1 MCSMKILKML
11 KNRKEDMIMKKTVV
25 LMALAA
31 LALSCAKENEAFND
45 NAQPLHKADFREVT
59 ITASPEQVETKT
71 YFDKSTGALTWTTNE
86 SNLAV
91 YDGTDLQAFTY
102 EGATDGK
109 ASFTGTADVAAAS
122 WTAVHPASHAAL
134 EGGKVYVTFPC
145 IQEARDAG
153 GLKADMNTVAAQ
165 VTHDGS
171 GIIEDCVLK
180 NVGGLL
186 KLTVAKTGIKTITVS
201 SRGGQALTGKAE
213 LSFDG
218 SGNPVVTPVTTKYE
232 TFVTLKAA
240 NRSTGLAAGEYFVS
254 VFPAAMTTGLLI
266 DMENIDGTVASIKT
280 TSTATVNRNSDLEFS
295 GFDTGASWYTP
306 ATTTMELKFMNVT
319 WPFVETTATG
329 GTADDAKK
337 WAGNVEKQLTYTP
350 DNSIL
355 FYVNCSN
362 YCSANGANGLRMGK
376 GQGDYL
382 LFPAL
387 PGKNLTK
394 VEVKYVSGK
403 TDKTMPAIMTRGGSG
418 VVLGGD
424 AITTNIEASADTW
437 KTWNLVGTAH
447 NMQYRYELTFAAA
460 NDVTYIEQIN
470 LTYAS
475 KPSSIAP
482 PTPDPT
488 TTVLDM
494 VFWEGSDYTVDGA
507 VLQPFT
513 TNLPIWNTDTNSD
526 FVLSKGGNNY
536 TFHFYGLQMRLAVH
550 KQWRGLNLNKAG
562 SYIMF
567 PAISGYKLTK
577 VEGVLGGRSYEDYV
591 AASYDPDTPA
601 THGRYGAKQI
611 CISTSSNSA
620 DSIKD
625 YAIAAAS
632 IVNPAVISIELD
644 STADNTSYY
653 LVTGT
658 DGVCL
663 RNLTITY
670 TEVSSPAPAP
680 APAPAQL
687 LDGGV
692 TIL

>member
-1 MCSMKILKML
+1 
-11 KNRKEDMIMKKTVV
+11 MKKTFI

-31 LALSCAKENEAFND
+31 LALSCAKENELTDQN
-45 NAQPLHKADFREVT
+45 NLPQHKADYREVT
-59 ITASPEQVETKT
+59 ITASPELVTTKT
-71 YFDKSTGALTWTTNE
+71 FFNKDNGTLSWNTTE
-86 SNLAV
+86 SDLAV
-91 YDGTDLQAFTY
+91 YDGTALQAFAFA
-102 EGATDGK
+102 GATDGK
-109 ASFTGTADVAAAS
+109 ASFTGTADVATAT
-122 WTAVHPASHAAL
+122 WTAVHPYSHASL

-145 IQEARDAG
+145 IQEARNGG
-153 GLKADMNTVAAQ
+153 GLKNDMNTMAAQ
-165 VTHDGS
+165 VTHDGA
-171 GIIEDCVLK
+171 GNIDDCVMK

-218 SGNPVVTPVTTKYE
+218 SGNPVLTPVATKHE

-240 NRSTGLAAGEYFVS
+240 DMSAGLAAGDYFVS
-254 VFPAAMTTGLLI
+254 VFPAAMTTGLII

-280 TSTATVNRNSDLEFS
+280 SASATVNRNSDLEFS
-295 GFDTGASWYTP
+295 GFDTKASWYTP
-306 ATTTMELKFMNVT
+306 ATTTMELKFMNTT
-319 WPFVETTATG
+319 WPFVEAATTSATSS
-329 GTADDAKK
+329 DATK
-337 WAGNVEKQLTYTP
+337 WAGNVERQLTYAP

-362 YCSANGANGLRMGK
+362 YLSSNGGNGLRMGK

-394 VEVKYVSGK
+394 VDVKYVSGK

-424 AITTNIEASADTW
+424 AITTNIEAGADTW
-437 KTWNLVGTAH
+437 ETWNLVGTAH

-507 VLQPFT
+507 VHQPFT
-513 TNLPIWNTDTNSD
+513 TNLPIWNTDTDSD

>member
-1 MCSMKILKML
+1 M
-11 KNRKEDMIMKKTVV
+11 EDKIMKKTFI
-25 LMALAA
+25 LMALAI
-31 LALSCAKENEAFND
+31 LSLSCAKEIEIKINND

-71 YFDKSTGALTWTTNE
+71 DFDKSTGALTWTTNE

-171 GIIEDCVLK
+171 GNIEDCVLK

-201 SRGGQALTGKAE
+201 SRGGEALTGKAE
-213 LSFDG
+213 LGFDG
-218 SGNPVVTPVTTKYE
+218 SGNPVLTPVDTKYE
-232 TFVTLKAA
+232 TFVTLKAS
-240 NRSTGLAAGEYFVS
+240 NLSTGLAAGEYFVS

-295 GFDTGASWYTP
+295 GFDTKASWYTP
-306 ATTTMELKFMNVT
+306 EETTISFNFTSG
-319 WPFVETTATG
+319 WPFDEAITSGASDAISTG
-329 GTADDAKK
+329 WG
-337 WAGNVEKQLTYTP
+337 GNVEKIMTYTS
-350 DNSIL
+350 DKSIN
-355 FYVNCSN
+355 FYVNCL
-362 YCSANGANGLRMGK
+362 YFMTRSASNGLRIK
-376 GQGDYL
+376 GTAGDYIL
-382 LFPAL
+382 LPAL
-387 PGKNLTK
+387 PGMSLKK
-394 VEVKYVSGK
+394 VVVIHKSAD
-403 TDKTMPAIMTRGGSG
+403 TTRPAIMTRGGNA
-418 VVLGGD
+418 VVDGG
-424 AITTNIEASADTW
+424 SAEGNANAGDSH
-437 KTWNLVGTAH
+437 TWNLSSTAH
-447 NMQYRYELTFAAA
+447 NMQYRYQLTNGATAFAFLESLELTY
-460 NDVTYIEQIN
+460 V
-470 LTYAS
+470 S
-475 KPSSIAP
+475 KPSSVTPP

-513 TNLPIWNTDTNSD
+513 TNLPIWNTDTDSD

-591 AASYDPDTPA
+591 AASYEPDTPA